1 METASCSILYT
12 LRFSANTMTASMN
25 NNKLYY
31 ETSLPRNRLCL
42 LPSFPS
48 AFPRNFNFR
57 GKNLQLNGFAAFSS
71 PSSAQ
76 NQNPS
81 QELAV
86 LLEVDG
92 VLMDAYRLGNRQAF
106 NLAFQKLGLDCANWT
121 EPVYSDLLRR
131 SADNEERMLML
142 YFNRIG
148 WPTSLPTSEK
158 EAFVKSVLREKKIA
172 LEELMLKSL
181 PLRPGVENFIDDACN
196 KGIPVIILASYSKSG
211 DKIARSIVQRLGHER
226 FSKIKVIGNEEV
238 EKSLYGQLVFGKAMT
253 SSLDEQLAKEA
264 RKAASAEKQRIAKE
278 VASILKVSVDIDTSS
293 SESLEKIVAALRAGA
308 EIAGIPVYKCIL
320 IAGSKSG
327 VAGAEQIGMPR
338 VVLRSSFT
346 SRAEFPSAN
355 AIMDGFGGAD
365 LTISKLCQ
373 KRWS

>member
-142 YFNRIG
+142 YFNRASSCD
-148 WPTSLPTSEK
+148 WVAYFL
-158 EAFVKSVLREKKIA
+158 AHNYWQKIA

-226 FSKIKVIGNEEV
+226 LSKIKVIGNEEV